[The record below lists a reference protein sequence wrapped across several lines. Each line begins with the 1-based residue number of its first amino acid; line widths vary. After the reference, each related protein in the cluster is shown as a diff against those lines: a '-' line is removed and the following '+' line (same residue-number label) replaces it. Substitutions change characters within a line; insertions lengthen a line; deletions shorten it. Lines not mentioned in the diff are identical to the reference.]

1 MFGYHARH
9 RVLPTIFE
17 MGDKF
22 YAVAHGR
29 KPGVYEDWNE
39 AQKQIKDYPQPV
51 YKKFATKEE
60 AEEFFKVRQ
69 PERVSSKQLNKYNRD
84 ANMEVDESAKR
95 FYAIA
100 RGKVIGI
107 FTDFEEVKKHIADYP
122 QPMYKKFEDLA
133 EAKAYFEKYTTGD
146 NHTEDEKTGKGI
158 VEMGSTEK
166 ERGKEKSHKKEDS
179 KNEDKDNSRDKDN
192 SKEKVYYAV
201 ARGHKPGVYAT
212 WAECQEQTKDFKGA
226 KFKKFTDEEEAKMFA
241 EGKTLKQIE
250 ERKRPHEK
258 DDEEDEVDHKKAA
271 KEKEKA

>member
-1 MFGYHARH
+1 
-9 RVLPTIFE
+9 

-39 AQKQIKDYPQPV
+39 AQKQIKDYHQPV

-60 AEEFFKVRQ
+60 AEEFFK
-69 PERVSSKQLNKYNRD
+69 
-84 ANMEVDESAKR
+84 
-95 FYAIA
+95 
-100 RGKVIGI
+100 
-107 FTDFEEVKKHIADYP
+107 IADYP